1 MAKLEKKDVLHIAK
15 EKKVRFVRLWF
26 TDILGF
32 LKSFAITV
40 RELKG
45 ALEDG
50 MGFDGSSIAGFVR
63 IDESDMVAMPDPS
76 TFRILPWRA
85 NDRVVAVMFCDIL
98 EPNGNPHQGDPR
110 WVLKKNL
117 ERVDKSTPIVLCSHS
132 PIQKIY
138 KGWNF
143 WTDDAESVQALLKP
157 FNKVTVIY
165 GHVHQI
171 QYNQVGNISFHAVMA
186 TAWPWPYP
194 KSYVQD
200 PGHLPKLTV
209 PMNRADPF
217 FERDA
222 TGWQFINL
230 RTGNVDMHYQLPDNE
245 NRSVVFNPKTGSPKD
260 GKHQDVNRRIPPQN
274 HY

>member
-1 MAKLEKKDVLHIAK
+1 MARMLAMARLDNPEGSPFLVGEKQREWLKKDLEK
-15 EKKVRFVRLWF
+15 
-26 TDILGF
+26 
-32 LKSFAITV
+32 
-40 RELKG
+40 
-45 ALEDG
+45 
-50 MGFDGSSIAGFVR
+50 
-63 IDESDMVAMPDPS
+63 
-76 TFRILPWRA
+76 
-85 NDRVVAVMFCDIL
+85 
-98 EPNGNPHQGDPR
+98 
-110 WVLKKNL
+110 
-117 ERVDKSTPIVLCSHS
+117 VDKSTSIVLCSHS

-143 WTDDAESVQALLKP
+143 WTDDAESVQTLLKP

-194 KSYVQD
+194 KTYVQD
-200 PGHLPKLTV
+200 PSHLPKLTV

-222 TGWQFINL
+222 TGWQSINL

-245 NRSVVFNPKTGSPKD
+245 NRSVVFNRKTGRP
-260 GKHQDVNRRIPPQN
+260 QDAKYQSVGDRIPPQT